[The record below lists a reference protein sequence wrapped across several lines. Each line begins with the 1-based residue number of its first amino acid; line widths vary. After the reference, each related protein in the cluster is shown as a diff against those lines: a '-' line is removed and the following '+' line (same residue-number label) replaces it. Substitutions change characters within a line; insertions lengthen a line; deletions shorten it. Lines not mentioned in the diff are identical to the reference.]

1 VISDESGVLDM
12 PFKIMVS
19 VAVICALAPMLMS
32 MAESA
37 EEDAELEPALSE
49 AEKLK
54 AATVKVYYGG
64 AGTMTTVDI
73 SLDPGMSLEV
83 GGDDGLGYSIRVMKN
98 GELAGRV
105 YLDRPAVNV
114 LEPASFSGR
123 CSVRV
128 DCVISG
134 GSLGVTMSR

>member
-1 VISDESGVLDM
+1 M

-19 VAVICALAPMLMS
+19 VAVICAMAPMLLS
-32 MAESA
+32 MAETA
-37 EEDAELEPALSE
+37 EQDVELAPALSE

-54 AATVKVYYGG
+54 AAAVKVYYGG
-64 AGTMTTVDI
+64 AGSMTTVEI
-73 SLDPGMSLEV
+73 SLNPGMSLEV
-83 GGDDGLGYSIRVMKN
+83 GGDDGLGYSIRVLEN
-98 GELAGRV
+98 GGLAGRV